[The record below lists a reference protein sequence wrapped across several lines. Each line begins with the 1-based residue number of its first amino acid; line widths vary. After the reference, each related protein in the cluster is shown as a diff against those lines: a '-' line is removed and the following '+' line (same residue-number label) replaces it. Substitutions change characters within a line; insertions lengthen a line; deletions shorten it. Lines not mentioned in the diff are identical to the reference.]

1 MEERF
6 ECVYDALELLAL
18 EVADLPLDISMSMS
32 MFESFWTIGLEKV

>member
-18 EVADLPLDISMSMS
+18 EVADLPLDV
-32 MFESFWTIGLEKV
+32 TI